1 MAASETHFTW
11 QHQKHTLYGHLRN
24 TLYTT
29 ASETHFKWSPQKHTL
44 NGRLRGLLKAAT
56 TLCYRKTDLLQC
68 TGLQYEYTLHTGQYK
83 LKGFGEVTN
92 EEHPRHLQCRA

>member
-1 MAASETHFTW
+1 MAASETQFKW
-11 QHQKHTLYGHLRN
+11 PPQKHTLHGSLRN
-24 TLYTT
+24 TLYMVT
-29 ASETHFKWSPQKHTL
+29 SETHFTRPPQKHTL
-44 NGRLRGLLKAAT
+44 HGRLRRLLKAAT

-68 TGLQYEYTLHTGQYK
+68 TGLQYEYTLHAGQYK